1 MIKFG
6 MVGGGDGSWI
16 GDVHRKAARF
26 DNKANLIAG
35 CFSRNADKN
44 LSIATALA
52 LSRDRIYKT
61 FTEMAE
67 QEGSRKDKVD
77 FVSIVTP
84 NDSHFTIARAFL
96 ENGIHVMCDK
106 PVTTTSAQ
114 AKELKNI
121 AEKRNLLFCVSYAYS
136 GYPLITQAKELIK
149 NNEIGKI
156 LFVNAEFPEEWM
168 VSPIEREGNK
178 QAYWRNNPAQSGSS
192 NCCGDLGSHVEHLV
206 SYITGLRIESL
217 CASLDIMVEGRTLDD
232 NASVMLKYEGGARG
246 LYWTS
251 YIAVGHDNG
260 LQVRIYGTKGSLN
273 WVQKNPNYLKVSYLD
288 KPTQIFS
295 RGRDEIITQK
305 LYQSRI
311 PAGHPEGFHEAFANI
326 YLRFLEALEKKNA
339 CLSLTDEDLTF
350 PDINEGIRGVQFIE
364 KCVQSSQNGNIWVK
378 M

>member
-339 CLSLTDEDLTF
+339 CLS
-350 PDINEGIRGVQFIE
+350 
-364 KCVQSSQNGNIWVK
+364 
-378 M
+378 